1 MIARKTYFQA
11 GDAIRGCL
19 VTIPRSPDAFFCPF
33 SRPAPAATQRPA
45 HHPPRRRTTDWA
57 PTCCSPLP
65 GSVSG
70 CPTHRIHLPCESKG
84 AQNCGILPLMH
95 YHTGACDARLVE
107 SRRRAEQGA
116 CDARLVESRRR
127 AGNNGCARREPP
139 SLTAVNQAVR
149 YQRRRLGLSAG
160 GPIRRLPKSLRPST
174 AAHRSALHS
183 GLYSESPP

>member
-1 MIARKTYFQA
+1 MNATASHARKPHAVTARKSERETYFH
-11 GDAIRGCL
+11 AIRGCL
-19 VTIPRSPDAFFCPF
+19 MTIPRSPDAFFCPF

-45 HHPPRRRTTDWA
+45 HRPPRRRTTDWA

-107 SRRRAEQGA
+107 SRRRAEQGN
-116 CDARLVESRRR
+116 
-127 AGNNGCARREPP
+127 GGCARREPP
-139 SLTAVNQAVR
+139 SLTAVNQPVR
-149 YQRRRLGLSAG
+149 YRRRRLGLSAG